1 MLKRLFFILSF
12 LVLVIELSFAQSF
25 TANGI
30 VVDEEGEGVIGATV
44 VVKGTTNGVVT
55 DIDGLF
61 SINVPESGV
70 LVFSQIGSK
79 TVEQK
84 AAKDMRVVLATD
96 SKMLD
101 EVMVVAYG
109 TAKKSSFTGAAG
121 VVNAAQ
127 IEKVQVSSL
136 SKALEGTVPGLQV
149 ASDGGQP
156 GSNATLRIRGYGS
169 LAAGNAPL
177 IVLDG
182 VVYDGDMNAI
192 NNQDVESITVLKDAA
207 SSSLYGSR
215 AANGVILIT
224 TKKGAMGKPKVSVD
238 IRQGINVRG
247 LQEYDVIKSPETYMQ
262 TYWQS
267 LYHMGKFASDPVA
280 NPGQYASD
288 NLIPKLKY
296 NPFLG
301 VADNAIVDSEGNLAS
316 NLQPRYND
324 SWIDEAYRTGYRQD
338 YNISISS
345 GSDKATSFLSFGYLK
360 DEGIVKNTGF
370 DRFSVREN
378 ITYEVVKGLNVTG
391 GLSYSRT
398 SQQLVHASTSN
409 SALSNTFFF
418 ITNIAP
424 IYPVYSYDQNGNVQ
438 LDASGN
444 KMFDYSSS
452 RPYAPGANPVGS
464 SSLDKNSSI
473 KDSFTGRGS
482 VSYDFLDGFR
492 ASMSIGYDL
501 FNIAATDVY
510 NPLYGDG
517 ASVNGRI
524 IKRTTRD
531 QTISANQILNYT
543 KTFNKVHNFAALVG
557 HESYKYE
564 HKYEYAQ
571 KTNMFSPGNDDF
583 SNAVVVQDL
592 DSYTQSKS
600 IESYFGQ
607 ITYDYDNRYYFSTS
621 LRADGSSMFH
631 KDNRWGTF
639 WSVGGSWRISEE
651 QFIKEG
657 ASSISN
663 LRLKAS
669 YGTTGNDQILRD
681 NGVSIYKPYDDLYT
695 VEQVGGNPAL
705 VLDYKG
711 NKNLKWEKNNNF
723 NVGFDLGLFENRFTV
738 EFDYFIRSS
747 SDLLYNRPVSPSL
760 GYTYYPE
767 NIGKM
772 KNTGVEFTIG
782 ADVIKTKDF
791 RWNLTFMGSHIKNK
805 ITELPT
811 NNITKGNFLLHEGGS
826 LADYY
831 LVDYA
836 GVDEATGKA
845 LYYYTDSKGERK
857 TTTNYSTASG
867 NGKIVAGSALP
878 KFSGAFNMTFE
889 YKNFDLS
896 LMTNFQLGGKVL
908 DSNYML
914 LMHGGNRTGYGWHKD
929 ILNAWTEENR
939 VTDVPLLNSGYQDGN
954 ATSTRFLTSSD
965 YFSLRNITLGY
976 TFDKNTLNKLMLSN
990 LRLTLSI
997 DNVALASAR
1006 KGLDPRQSLSSG
1018 VSGANNVTGQSQY
1031 AYTPM
1036 RTFSL
1041 GISAN
1046 F

>member
-136 SKALEGTVPGLQV
+136 SKALEGAVPGLQV

-169 LAAGNAPL
+169 LAAGNTPL

-182 VVYDGDMNAI
+182 VVYDGNMNSI
-192 NNQDVESITVLKDAA
+192 NSQDVESITVLKDAA

-224 TKKGAMGKPKVSVD
+224 TKKGAMGKPKVNVD

-247 LQEYDVIKSPETYMQ
+247 IQEYDVIDSPEVYMQ
-262 TYWQS
+262 TYWKA
-267 LYHMGKFASDPVA
+267 LYRENLIAGNP
-280 NPGQYASD
+280 NPGQRASND
-288 NLIPKLKY
+288 LVNTWLKY
-296 NPFLG
+296 NPFVG
-301 VADNAIVDSEGNLAS
+301 VANDAIVDSQGNLAP

-360 DEGIVKNTGF
+360 DEGIVRNTGF

-378 ITYEVVKGLNVTG
+378 LTYEVVKGLKLTG

-398 SQQLVHASTSN
+398 SQQSVHAATNNGAASN
-409 SALSNTFFF
+409 IFNF

-424 IYPVYSYDQNGNVQ
+424 IYPVYRYDENGKLV
-438 LDASGN
+438 LDADGN
-444 KMFDYSSS
+444 RIFDYGSD
-452 RPYAPGANPVGS
+452 RPFSQNVNPVGTLN
-464 SSLDKNSSI
+464 LDKNSSI
-473 KDSFTGRGS
+473 KDSFTARGTA
-482 VSYDFLDGFR
+482 SYDFLDGFS
-492 ASMSIGYDL
+492 ASVSIGYDL
-501 FNIAATDVY
+501 FNVSSTNVY

-517 ASVNGRI
+517 AGVNGRI
-524 IKRTTRD
+524 QRGTTRD
-531 QTISANQILNYT
+531 QSISSTQLLNYT
-543 KTFNKVHNFAALVG
+543 KTFNKVHNFAALAG

-571 KTNMFSPGNDDF
+571 KTDMYSPGNDDF
-583 SNAVVVQDL
+583 SNAVTITDL
-592 DSYTQSKS
+592 DSYTQTKS

-607 ITYDYDNRYYFSTS
+607 VTYDYDNRYYFSAS
-621 LRADGSSMFH
+621 LRTDGSSMFH

-639 WSVGGSWRISEE
+639 WSVGGSWRVSEE
-651 QFIKEG
+651 QFLKDT
-657 ASSISN
+657 SSAISN

-669 YGTTGNDQILRD
+669 YGTTGNDQILTKEGS
-681 NGVSIYKPYDDLYT
+681 NIYKPYEDLYSI
-695 VEQVGGNPAL
+695 VKVNGKPSL

-723 NVGFDLGLFENRFTV
+723 NVGFDLGFLENRFTV

-747 SDLLYNRPVSPSL
+747 SDLLYNMPVSPSY
-760 GYTYYPE
+760 GYSYYPE
-767 NIGKM
+767 NLGKM
-772 KNTGVEFTIG
+772 KNSGIEFTIA
-782 ADVIKTKDF
+782 ADVMKMKDF
-791 RWNLTFMGSHIKNK
+791 RWNVTFMGTHIKNK
-805 ITELPT
+805 ITELPKD
-811 NNITKGNFLLHEGGS
+811 NITEGNRLLHVGGS
-826 LADYY
+826 IYDYY

-836 GVDEATGKA
+836 GVDENTGSP
-845 LYYYTDSKGERK
+845 LYYYVDTDNTRK
-857 TTTNYSTASG
+857 TTTDYALATEK
-867 NGKIVAGSALP
+867 GKIIAGSALP

-896 LMTNFQLGGKVL
+896 FMTNFQLGGKIM
-908 DSNYML
+908 DSNYQT
-914 LMHGGNRTGYGWHKD
+914 LMHGGSSAGTGWHKD
-929 ILNAWTEENR
+929 ILNAWSEDNK
-939 VTDVPLLNSGYQDGN
+939 VTDVPLLNRGN
-954 ATSTRFLTSSD
+954 QSVNDTSTRFLTSSN
-965 YFSLRNITLGY
+965 YFSLRNISLGY
-976 TFDKNTLNKLMLSN
+976 TFDKSVIDKLNLAN
-990 LRLTLSI
+990 LRLTLSA
-997 DNVALASAR
+997 DNLALFSKR
-1006 KGLDPRQSLSSG
+1006 KGLDPRQALSSG
-1018 VSGANNVTGQSQY
+1018 VSGKNNITGASQY
-1031 AYTPM
+1031 AYTPV
-1036 RTFSL
+1036 RSFSL